1 MSRLRQILFRLQP
14 FFRRQKIE
22 TGLSDEIRTHLEM
35 QTEANLA
42 AGMSPVEARN
52 AALREFGG
60 VDQARELYRDERSIL
75 WLENLLRDLRFAGR
89 ALLKNRGS
97 TALAVIS
104 IALGIGLTTAIFGV
118 TDALIFRPAAY
129 TRSEEVFGVSSR
141 GDDQRIIGYGWRDYE
156 DMSRV
161 ARNVVAYQR
170 VGSVLAGPFN
180 DEVVL
185 TYIATPNFF
194 SMLGV
199 RAALGNASLGSAGD
213 GRPEVVLGHGLWM
226 RRFGGDPTIV
236 GKTIRLNSEPFT
248 VAGVM
253 PAAFTGLIRGIPC
266 DVWIGTD
273 HYLDSPGGRY
283 ERSSRSSQFE
293 IIMRVPPATALEGL
307 AERLDAAI
315 RGIDGHKPA
324 PSGSPGTV
332 LEPLAL
338 TWRQKLVAGGGLL
351 PVFALVLFVAC
362 ANAAQLRLAQA
373 EARKKEMGVRLALGS
388 SPWRLARLLIVETL
402 LIAGAGAVGGLLI
415 AAGTIALLN
424 SAVTTV
430 SGIDLGLNVDWRGG
444 LFTLAATLLASAL
457 AGLAPVRHALR
468 LNVLDILKS
477 EGGMGRLKNRMQ
489 RLLVGGQTAA
499 SVVFFGLALL
509 FTTSFHHASAVWMG
523 FDPNKTMV
531 VIPAA
536 PSLPMARSAW
546 LEQVSERLRAVPG
559 VRDVT
564 FARRLPLSPSG
575 GGMKLRIEVP
585 GQAPIAA
592 GVNMVGSN
600 YFGMMGT
607 RLLSGRGIDPGDR
620 VGAPLVA
627 VVSQLLARQIL
638 GNQNPVGETLTI
650 EGDRYQVVGLVEDAP
665 SNDLHEGSQP
675 FVYLAAAQMARGD
688 LTLIVETAGAPGPLV
703 RPLLQELKHFDAG
716 VVTNGVMTLRQHVD
730 RALFPDRAAAVI
742 TTSLGVLGFVLT
754 AAGLFG
760 MVQFSVNRRTREIG
774 VRMALGAGP
783 EMIQRAVLREAWF
796 IVSPGVI
803 VGLFL
808 LGGGA
813 WCCQSWFIKVS
824 PLDPTAYAAC
834 ALAATAISLLA
845 AWLPAQRA
853 TRVNPVD
860 ALRAA

>member
-1 MSRLRQILFRLQP
+1 MRSGCTWKCRQSSTVPRAFRP
-14 FFRRQKIE
+14 RK
-22 TGLSDEIRTHLEM
+22 
-35 QTEANLA
+35 
-42 AGMSPVEARN
+42 ARN

-75 WLENLLRDLRFAGR
+75 WVENLLSDLRFAGR
-89 ALLKNRGS
+89 ALLKNRGG

-129 TRSEEVFGVSSR
+129 TRSEEVFGVRSR

-161 ARNVVAYQR
+161 ARDVVAYQR
-170 VGSVLAGPFN
+170 VGSVLAGPLN

-199 RAALGNASLGSAGD
+199 RAALGNASLGSACD

-226 RRFGGDPTIV
+226 GRFGGDPAIV

-253 PAAFTGLIRGIPC
+253 PAAFTGLIRGFPVTSGSAPITILTRPV
-266 DVWIGTD
+266 DD
-273 HYLDSPGGRY
+273 D

-307 AERLDAAI
+307 ADRLDAAI
-315 RGIDGHKPA
+315 RGVDGQPA
-324 PSGSPGTV
+324 PAGSPGTV

-338 TWRQKLVAGGGLL
+338 TWRQKLAAGGGLL
-351 PVFALVLFVAC
+351 PVFALLLFVAC
-362 ANAAQLRLAQA
+362 ANAAQLRLAQS
-373 EARKKEMGVRLALGS
+373 EARRKEMGVRLALGS
-388 SPWRLARLLIVETL
+388 SAWRLARLLIVETL
-402 LIAGAGAVGGLLI
+402 LIAGAGASRRVLHRRG
-415 AAGTIALLN
+415 AIALLN

-430 SGIDLGLNVDWRGG
+430 SGIDLGLHVDWRGG

-468 LNVLDILKS
+468 LDVLEILKS

-509 FTTSFHHASAVWMG
+509 FTTSFRHASAVWMG

-536 PSLPMARSAW
+536 PSLPIARSAW
-546 LEQVSERLRAVPG
+546 LEQVSERLRTVPG

-575 GGMKLRIEVP
+575 GGMKLRVEAP
-585 GQAPIAA
+585 GQAPVAA

-627 VVSQLLARQIL
+627 VVSQSLARQII
-638 GNQNPVGETLTI
+638 GSQNPVGETLAI

-665 SNDLHEGSQP
+665 SNDLHEGTQP

-688 LTLIVETAGAPGPLV
+688 LTLIVETAGSPGPLV
-703 RPLLQELKHFDAG
+703 RPLLQELKHFDSG

-742 TTSLGVLGFVLT
+742 TTGLGVLGFILT

-783 EMIQRAVLREAWF
+783 EMIQRDVLREAWR

-834 ALAATAISLLA
+834 ASLARA
-845 AWLPAQRA
+845 PAEE
-853 TRVNPVD
+853 
-860 ALRAA
+860 